1 MSMEAVMA
9 LAPKQSASSTVNKKL
24 QEIYHTESI
33 MYIEMQTLTGV
44 VKRKNKM
51 WIGRTE
57 LPL

>member
-24 QEIYHTESI
+24 KTTRNIPHRIYYVHRKANIESC
-33 MYIEMQTLTGV
+33 YE
-44 VKRKNKM
+44 KKM